1 MVIDNIKTTWRN
13 LKTDLFLEL
22 KPKKKKKLKIPKQK
36 ELSAIDNGYV
46 GDKCSKA

>member
-22 KPKKKKKLKIPKQK
+22 KPKKNKLKIPKQK

-46 GDKCSKA
+46 LA

>member
-1 MVIDNIKTTWRN
+1 MIIDNIKTTWRN

-22 KPKKKKKLKIPKQK
+22 KPKKKNLKIPKQK

-46 GDKCSKA
+46 LA

>member
-22 KPKKKKKLKIPKQK
+22 KPKKNKLFKIPKQK

-46 GDKCSKA
+46 LA